1 MNEATKIT
9 PSYQIPSILL
19 RGIPFRF
26 ESPVVMGIINLTID
40 SFHSSS
46 RAKSLTDVLKLAEKH
61 LAGGAVFLDLGA
73 ASTRPGAKLSAP
85 QDELPVLLP
94 ALEALRKEFPS
105 VYFSVDTY
113 HSLVAREAAST
124 GADLIN
130 DVSGGRF
137 DPEMFKT
144 IAVLRLP
151 YVLMHS
157 IETPETM
164 QMNPHYDDVVM
175 DVLKQLDEKR
185 KQLLALGLADVL
197 IDPGFG
203 FGKTLEHNFR
213 LMAGLQNFQ
222 LLNAPVLVGISRK
235 SMITKTLNVSS
246 DDALNGS
253 TALNMYALSKGAH
266 ILRVHDSKEAFETIQ
281 LFNQMSRFQ

>member
-1 MNEATKIT
+1 
-9 PSYQIPSILL
+9 
-19 RGIPFRF
+19 
-26 ESPVVMGIINLTID
+26 MGIINLTDD
-40 SFHSSS
+40 SFHSGS
-46 RAKSLTDVLKLAEKH
+46 RAKSLMEVLKLAEKH
-61 LAGGAVFLDLGA
+61 ITGGAVFLDLGA
-73 ASTRPGAKLSAP
+73 ASTRPGAKLSTP

-94 ALEALRKEFPS
+94 AIEALRKEFPG
-105 VYFSVDTY
+105 VYLSVDTY
-113 HSLVAREAAST
+113 HSFVARETTSA
-124 GADLIN
+124 GADMIN
-130 DVSGGRF
+130 DISAGRF

-144 IAVLRLP
+144 MADLRVP

-164 QMNPHYDDVVM
+164 QMNPHYEDVVM

-185 KQLLALGLADVL
+185 KQLLALGLADIL

-222 LLNAPVLVGISRK
+222 LFNAPVLVGISRK
-235 SMITKTLNVSS
+235 SMITKTLNLSS
-246 DDALNGS
+246 DDALNGT
-253 TALNMYALSKGAH
+253 TALNMVALSKGAH